1 VALRWGVR
9 ALDAKSRRMG
19 PCGRPSEGILISGN
33 KLDSCHFG
41 KDYWTR
47 LLDRVEA
54 SITVN
59 KRMNPQPIGNEGN
72 RFTRPKWQAQSS
84 ALVMGR
90 YWERDL
96 LILCAQSIFYT
107 SKYLLPA
114 VFFEF
119 VTRTGGECIDL
130 DSPSSWHSGTSTILL
145 T

>member
-107 SKYLLPA
+107 SKYLLPC
-114 VFFEF
+114 F
-119 VTRTGGECIDL
+119 
-130 DSPSSWHSGTSTILL
+130 SSLLPELAGNASISTPPRAGIVEHRQSC
-145 T
+145 